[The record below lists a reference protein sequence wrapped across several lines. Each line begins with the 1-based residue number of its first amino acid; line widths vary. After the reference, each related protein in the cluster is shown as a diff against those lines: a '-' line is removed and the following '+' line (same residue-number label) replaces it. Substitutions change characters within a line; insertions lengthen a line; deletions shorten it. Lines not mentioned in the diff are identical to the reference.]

1 MAKCSVVFYLIGIF
15 LIEIN
20 GDIRQH
26 ANWPH
31 HVEDICGDNN
41 YDRIIGG
48 KNAGLEQFP
57 WMVQLLH
64 NASCKQ

>member
-15 LIEIN
+15 LIKIN